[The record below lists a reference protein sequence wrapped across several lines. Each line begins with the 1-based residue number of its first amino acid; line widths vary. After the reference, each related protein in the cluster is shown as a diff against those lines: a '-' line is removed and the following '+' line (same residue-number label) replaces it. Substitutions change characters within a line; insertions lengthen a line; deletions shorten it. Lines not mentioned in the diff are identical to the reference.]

1 MNNLKEIIR
10 YYISD
15 EINNIDIN
23 SINISLMVSK
33 YAHQNQ
39 KRENGELYFNHPYN
53 LFKRYI
59 ELLNINYSNINEDSI
74 KLLNK
79 YEIPF
84 SGVLELA
91 LLHDVIED
99 STLTIK
105 DVKSIFEEANLIDYY
120 NEYIE
125 LPLKL
130 ITHNKNESYDV
141 YINKVLDN
149 PISSLVKMLDLED
162 NSRLFS
168 LNSIIDTK
176 IDRTKR
182 YINYFNT
189 INNKY
194 HFVEK
199 IYEYRRNLN

>member
-1 MNNLKEIIR
+1 MINLKRIIR

-15 EINNIDIN
+15 EIKNIDIN
-23 SINISLMVSK
+23 CINISLMISK

-39 KRENGELYFNHPYN
+39 TRENGELYCNHPYN
-53 LFKRYI
+53 LFKRYT
-59 ELLNINYSNINEDSI
+59 ELLNINYSNINEENVKI
-74 KLLNK
+74 LNK

-84 SGVLELA
+84 YGVLEVT

-99 STLTIK
+99 SIFTIE
-105 DVKSIFEEANLIDYY
+105 DVKSIFEEADLIDYY

-130 ITHNKNESYDV
+130 ITHNKDESYDV
-141 YINKVLDN
+141 YINKILDN
-149 PISSLVKMLDLED
+149 PISAFVKMLDLED

-168 LNSIIDTK
+168 LNSIIEKK

-182 YINYFNT
+182 YIDYFYI

-199 IYEYRRNLN
+199 IYEYKRNLN